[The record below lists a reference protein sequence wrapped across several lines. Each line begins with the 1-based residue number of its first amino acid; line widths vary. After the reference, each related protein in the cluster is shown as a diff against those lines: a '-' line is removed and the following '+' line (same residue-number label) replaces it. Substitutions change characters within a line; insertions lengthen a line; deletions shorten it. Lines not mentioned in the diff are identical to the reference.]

1 MIAKFQFPEI
11 PGTYSTPTVNHT
23 LPFAKKDKT
32 NPSLYNEIT
41 AFYRGYDFIHSDSS
55 LLRKLPQLQSLIN
68 ILLVL
73 GIIRQSLVTVI

>member
-11 PGTYSTPTVNHT
+11 PGTYPTLTVNHT

-41 AFYRGYDFIHSDSS
+41 AFYRGYDLIYSDSS
-55 LLRKLPQLQSLIN
+55 LLRKLPQLQSLLN

-73 GIIRQSLVTVI
+73 